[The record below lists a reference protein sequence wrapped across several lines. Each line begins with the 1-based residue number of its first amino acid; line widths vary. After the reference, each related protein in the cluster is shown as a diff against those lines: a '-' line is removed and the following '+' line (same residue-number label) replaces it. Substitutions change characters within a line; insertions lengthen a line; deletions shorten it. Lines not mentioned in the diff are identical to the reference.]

1 MKRLFLLLFCVC
13 ALWLFAL
20 FAFAEEAPALAQVEH
35 VTSTLSDDTVV
46 DASSDVHGVV
56 SVNDDAT
63 TEVIASYEFAL
74 DSSEA

>member
-1 MKRLFLLLFCVC
+1 VR
-13 ALWLFAL
+13 
-20 FAFAEEAPALAQVEH
+20 
-35 VTSTLSDDTVV
+35 
-46 DASSDVHGVV
+46 GVV